1 MKAIITG
8 ATGFIGR
15 VLCKNL
21 VEAGYDVVALTR
33 NRSKGRELLGNQ
45 VTVVEWD
52 GKSAEGWERDADGA
66 DAIVNLAG
74 ESISSGR
81 WTGAKKEKILQSR
94 LDAGG
99 AVVDTI
105 RRAEKKPSVV
115 IQSSGIGYYG
125 SRSDEIIDE
134 SSSPGTGF
142 LSEVA
147 QKWEGSTKDV
157 ESFGTRQAI
166 IRTGVVLG
174 TDGGA
179 LPRLLTPFRLFVGG
193 PPGGGKQWFPW
204 IHVYDEVSAIR
215 FLIEREDLA
224 GPFNLTAPE
233 PLTMKDFCRV
243 LGKVMK
249 RPSWFAVPGFLLRL
263 MFGEM
268 AKEALL
274 SGQRA
279 LPRELVEA
287 GYSFQYPDAE
297 SALQQILS

>member
-15 VLCKNL
+15 ALCKNL

-33 NRSKGRELLGNQ
+33 NRSKGRGLLGNQ

-52 GKSAEGWERDADGA
+52 GKSAEGWERHVDGA

-81 WTGAKKEKILQSR
+81 WNRAKKEKILQSR
-94 LDAGG
+94 LDAAR
-99 AVVDTI
+99 AVVDAI
-105 RRAEKKPSVV
+105 RRTEKKPGVV

-157 ESFGTRQAI
+157 ESFGARQVV

-193 PPGGGKQWFPW
+193 PLGSGKQWFPW
-204 IHVYDEVSAIR
+204 IHVYDEISAIR
-215 FLIEREDLA
+215 FLIEREDLTGA
-224 GPFNLTAPE
+224 FNLTAPE
-233 PLTMKDFCRV
+233 PLRMKDFCRV

-249 RPSWFAVPGFLLRL
+249 RPSWFAVPGFLLHL

-268 AKEALL
+268 AKEVLL

-279 LPRELVEA
+279 LPRELLEA
-287 GYSFQYPDAE
+287 GYSFQHPDAE

>member
-15 VLCKNL
+15 ALCKNL
-21 VEAGYDVVALTR
+21 VEAGYDVLALTR

-45 VTVVEWD
+45 VAVVEWD
-52 GKSAEGWERDADGA
+52 GKSAEGWERCADGA

-81 WTGAKKEKILQSR
+81 WTRAKKERILRSR
-94 LDAGG
+94 LDAGK
-99 AVVDTI
+99 AVVDAI
-105 RRAEKKPSVV
+105 RRVEKKPSVV

-134 SSSPGTGF
+134 SSPVGTGF

-157 ESFGTRQAI
+157 ESFGTRQVI

-193 PPGGGKQWFPW
+193 PLGGGRQWFPW

-224 GPFNLTAPE
+224 GAFNLTAPE

-249 RPSWFAVPGFLLRL
+249 RPSWLAVPGFLLRL

-274 SGQRA
+274 PGQRA
-279 LPRELVEA
+279 LPRKLLEA
-287 GYSFQYPDAE
+287 GYSFQYPHTE

>member
-15 VLCKNL
+15 VLCKNF

-147 QKWEGSTKDV
+147 RKWEDSTKDV
-157 ESFGTRQAI
+157 ESFGTRQVI